1 MRFRFLHKMLLATAL
16 IAGIGSAAGMVTSS
30 GAV

>member
-16 IAGIGSAAGMVTSS
+16 VAGRASPTQLTALPQL
-30 GAV
+30 